1 MTSCWILSPSQLG
14 HLERSYPRTEAA
26 PTLSASYTG
35 KPGPRER
42 RELPCVS
49 GRASTGTEGT
59 PRLGLHLT
67 VSLRPHT
74 MRAGS
79 SGLGSGGREQSK
91 RPCVR
96 RGDTHL
102 LPGGTRDSWEAL
114 PAWLTLQEN
123 RALRSVCVAQSGPW
137 PWRSPGNLKKTL
149 EPNELGKGEGS
160 W

>member
-26 PTLSASYTG
+26 PTLSALYTG

-42 RELPCVS
+42 RELPWVS
-49 GRASTGTEGT
+49 GRTLTGTEGT
-59 PRLGLHLT
+59 PRLGVHLT

-74 MRAGS
+74 MSAGS
-79 SGLGSGGREQSK
+79 SGLGERGKGAKQEPLCQKRGHSPPSQGNQRLLGSLAGLAHPAGKQSSEVSL
-91 RPCVR
+91 C
-96 RGDTHL
+96 
-102 LPGGTRDSWEAL
+102 S
-114 PAWLTLQEN
+114 
-123 RALRSVCVAQSGPW
+123 QSGPW

-149 EPNELGKGEGS
+149 EPNELGRGEGY

>member
-79 SGLGSGGREQSK
+79 SGLGE
-91 RPCVR
+91 
-96 RGDTHL
+96 RGK
-102 LPGGTRDSWEAL
+102 GAKQEAL
-114 PAWLTLQEN
+114 CQKRGHSPPSRGNQRLLGSLAGLAHPAGKQSSEVSLCSPVRPL
-123 RALRSVCVAQSGPW
+123 ALEKPR
-137 PWRSPGNLKKTL
+137 
-149 EPNELGKGEGS
+149 EP
-160 W
+160 